1 MERSLK
7 ILEALSVNLSDFEKL
22 DQTQLLML
30 YRVFEVVEEF
40 GMYKSKDTKLESDGK
55 AMQEEVRRVLLS
67 RNGGVIK

>member
-7 ILEALSVNLSDFEKL
+7 ILEALGVNLSDFEKL

-30 YRVFEVVEEF
+30 YRVFEAVEEF
-40 GMYKSKDTKLESDGK
+40 GMYKSKDTKLELDGK

>member
-7 ILEALSVNLSDFEKL
+7 VLEALGVDVSDFENL

-30 YRVFEVVEEF
+30 YRIFEAVEEF
-40 GMYKSKDTKLESDGK
+40 GMYKTKDKKLESDGK
-55 AMQEEVRRVLLS
+55 AMQQEIRRVLLS